1 MNFIILFALS
11 IGSAIA
17 NGVIFADTSNNSGTY
32 FEFGADASTPFMSAF
47 ITFWYVRTLTTII
60 LPPNSYCNFSP
71 SIANT
76 TFVRYL
82 GRA

>member
-17 NGVIFADTSNNSGTY
+17 NGVIYADTANNSGTY

-47 ITFWYVRTLTTII
+47 ITFWYVWVLKTIS
-60 LPPNSYCNFSP
+60 LPPNSYYN
-71 SIANT
+71 IQ
-76 TFVRYL
+76 
-82 GRA
+82 